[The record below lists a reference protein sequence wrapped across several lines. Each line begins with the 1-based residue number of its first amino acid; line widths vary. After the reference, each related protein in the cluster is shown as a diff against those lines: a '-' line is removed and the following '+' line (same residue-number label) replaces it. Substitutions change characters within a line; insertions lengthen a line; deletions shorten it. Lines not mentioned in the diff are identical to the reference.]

1 MIQAVS
7 DSPFVDYYEI
17 LQLSPKATAEMIER
31 VYRILAKRYHPDN
44 QDTGDAV
51 AFSDVHQAFEVLAD
65 SVRRAAYDVKYEEN
79 RTLTWK
85 IFKQESASDHR
96 ADDRRLFHAILSLL
110 YIARRRDPEAG
121 GLGSVT
127 LENMLGCPQEHLRFP
142 LWYLKQ
148 RGWIERLESGYVAIT
163 ADGVDKLGT
172 DDLALPQNRLIAETS
187 MGHSA
192 SNATV
197 SPGGPILLE
206 QPRVPGATEETD

>member
-1 MIQAVS
+1 MIQTVP

-44 QDTGDAV
+44 QDTGNPL
-51 AFSDVHQAFEVLAD
+51 AFGEVHQAFEVLND
-65 SVRRAAYDVKYEEN
+65 PVRRAAYDVTYEEN
-79 RTLTWK
+79 RALTWK
-85 IFKQESASDHR
+85 IFKQQNASDHR

-110 YIARRRDPEAG
+110 YIARRRDPESG

-148 RGWIERLESGYVAIT
+148 RGWIA
-163 ADGVDKLGT
+163 
-172 DDLALPQNRLIAETS
+172 
-187 MGHSA
+187 
-192 SNATV
+192 
-197 SPGGPILLE
+197 GPE
-206 QPRVPGATEETD
+206 PPRWTW